1 MRLYHNLASLNIYNE
16 QSKVLKKQSQALS
29 RISSGLKVNSA
40 KDNPDALAQ
49 SERLRMQ
56 IRGVQMA
63 SRNAQDGVSML
74 QTAEGTLGS
83 INEYLGRIR
92 QLTVQAGSGANSP
105 EDKKT
110 IQTEID
116 QMING
121 INDAANNMEFNGV
134 KLLAHDMV
142 SGNEAANELSMS
154 VGANKDEVVK
164 IPMCDLRIDNLS
176 DKSGNLLKNIDVTAP
191 GGVDNAL
198 KVIDGVIDNVLSINS
213 KYGALENRLDS
224 SFNDLNEIG
233 DKMEGA
239 DSSLRDADIA
249 EEMMEFSKDNILAEA
264 GTALMAQTNRLPQ
277 DILRI
282 LENIRR

>member
-16 QSKVLKKQSQALS
+16 QSKIIQKQSKALS

-63 SRNAQDGVSML
+63 SRNTQDGVSML

-83 INEYLGRIR
+83 INDYLGRIR
-92 QLTVQAGSGANSP
+92 ELTVQAGSGANSP

-116 QMING
+116 QMIKG

-142 SGNEAANELSMS
+142 SGDDAANELSMS

-213 KYGALENRLDS
+213 KYGAIENRLDS
-224 SFNDLNEIG
+224 SFNDLNEIS
-233 DKMEGA
+233 DRMEGA

-282 LENIRR
+282 LENMRR